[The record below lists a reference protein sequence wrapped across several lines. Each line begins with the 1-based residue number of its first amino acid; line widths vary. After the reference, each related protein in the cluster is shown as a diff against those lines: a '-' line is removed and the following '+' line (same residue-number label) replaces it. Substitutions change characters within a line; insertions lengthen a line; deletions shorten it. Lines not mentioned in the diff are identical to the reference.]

1 MKVANR
7 MDHDRID
14 WNSFRFMVF
23 DIPTSKGNYKERYR
37 QLRMNTFPSFLKP
50 FFSSEWFI
58 QLQTDDTLNEK
69 NHRFIRVAPYSVCEG
84 TDHLEKIF
92 QDIMDQGGEGIILRD
107 PSAPFT
113 AGRSRGFL
121 KHKVFVYY

>member
-1 MKVANR
+1 MAAS
-7 MDHDRID
+7 D
-14 WNSFRFMVF
+14 
-23 DIPTSKGNYKERYR
+23 
-37 QLRMNTFPSFLKP
+37 LRM
-50 FFSSEWFI
+50 SEEL
-58 QLQTDDTLNEK
+58 QLEEGDEK

-84 TDHLEKIF
+84 IDHLEKIF